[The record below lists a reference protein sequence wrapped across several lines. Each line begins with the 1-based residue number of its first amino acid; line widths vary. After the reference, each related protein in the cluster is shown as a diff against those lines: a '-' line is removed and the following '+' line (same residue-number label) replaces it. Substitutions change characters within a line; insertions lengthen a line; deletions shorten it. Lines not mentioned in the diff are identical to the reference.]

1 MLWQQTESSWHQQ
14 NQETPTSGRLTV
26 LGDTYIT
33 EWFIILLTKDFTYYP
48 CSRRDQ
54 SRKQKMEN
62 DFFWSRIVVSV
73 TVCLHNAL
81 QPCRSRCGLI
91 VETSPRCI
99 LLHPHFYIWST
110 CHTACSNV
118 PVREELSYIWW
129 WSKLKVISSD
139 FFFFGKIF
147 HLFTKCKCEDAIYN
161 SRAALMWKEVLK
173 SVYPHLWY

>member
-1 MLWQQTESSWHQQ
+1 MIFFFLY
-14 NQETPTSGRLTV
+14 G
-26 LGDTYIT
+26 
-33 EWFIILLTKDFTYYP
+33 IL
-48 CSRRDQ
+48 
-54 SRKQKMEN
+54 
-62 DFFWSRIVVSV
+62 VSV

-110 CHTACSNV
+110 CHTACSDV

-139 FFFFGKIF
+139 FFFFFWVKDFISSPNVKVKG
-147 HLFTKCKCEDAIYN
+147 AIYN
-161 SRAALMWKEVLK
+161 SRAALYEKKCLK
-173 SVYPHLWY
+173 VFTHTYDINHRLSLLRSSWYLRTKLNATLSPVGNIMAEFSDSWDLFEWSSIKLSKKVI